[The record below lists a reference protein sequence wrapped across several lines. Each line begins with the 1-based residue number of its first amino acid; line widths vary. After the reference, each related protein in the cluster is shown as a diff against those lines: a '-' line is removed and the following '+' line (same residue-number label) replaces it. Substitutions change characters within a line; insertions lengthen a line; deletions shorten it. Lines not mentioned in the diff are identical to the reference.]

1 MLVFFA
7 SIIVV
12 TMKKLTLAL
21 TTIILSSCTGA
32 TPSGESPHSA
42 SSNPIRIGYIG
53 PITGD
58 ASSFGAD
65 TLNGARMAIEEVN
78 ASGGIDGRPVS
89 LIAEDGRCDGPTSEA
104 AAEKLTSIDQVV
116 GIIGGHCSSETLAA
130 APVVEE
136 ASVPLISPISSSPDI
151 THAGD
156 FVFRVYPSDA
166 LKGKALARYFDSK
179 QFKRVAVISEN
190 TDFCL
195 GVKNV
200 AVAALT
206 EGTECICDEVVA
218 PGTKDYRTALTELN
232 KKEFDVFL
240 ANGQS
245 PTTVA
250 AMATQMRELG
260 LTQPIV
266 STDAADSVT
275 LGHIARDAVEGLR
288 ALSVPSLS
296 PDDPHAREFMNTFDG
311 KYRAPEVGYFF
322 AALSY
327 EATKILLEAIS
338 EAGTDGKVLRD
349 ELYVHSG
356 YETLVGTISFDE
368 YGDVKGIPFALK
380 EFQGGELVEVE
391 RIPLE

>member
-1 MLVFFA
+1 MKIFWYHPQMMNKH
-7 SIIVV
+7 II
-12 TMKKLTLAL
+12 LAAL
-21 TTIILSSCTGA
+21 ILSSCTG
-32 TPSGESPHSA
+32 SSLSDESTHDSA
-42 SSNPIRIGYIG
+42 SETIRIGYIG

-65 TLNGARMAIEEVN
+65 TLNGARMAVEEIN
-78 ASGGIDGRPVS
+78 ESGGINGKMVS
-89 LIAEDGRCDGPTSEA
+89 LIAEDGRCSGSDSEA
-104 AAEKLTSIDQVV
+104 AAMKLTQLDGVA

-130 APVVEE
+130 APIVEE
-136 ASVPLISPISSSPDI
+136 AQIPMISPLSSSPDI

-166 LKGKALARYFDSK
+166 LKGKALARYFDDSG
-179 QFKRVAVISEN
+179 FKRVAIISEN

-195 GVKNV
+195 GVKDV
-200 AVAALT
+200 AIAALADD
-206 EGTECICDEVVA
+206 TECICDEVVE
-218 PGTKDYRTALTELN
+218 PGTKDYKTALIELN

-260 LTQPIV
+260 LEQPIV

-296 PDDPHAREFMNTFDG
+296 PEDPEATTFINTFDG
-311 KYRAPEVGYFF
+311 KYRTPEVGYFF

-327 EATKILLEAIS
+327 EATKLLLAAIN
-338 EAGTDGKVLRD
+338 EVGTDGETLRD
-349 ELYVHSG
+349 ELYAHPG

-380 EFQGGELVEVE
+380 EFQDGKLVEVE

>member
-1 MLVFFA
+1 
-7 SIIVV
+7 
-12 TMKKLTLAL
+12 MKKLALIL
-21 TTIILSSCTGA
+21 TTLLLSSCTGA
-32 TPSGESPHSA
+32 TPADEVPHGSSPDT
-42 SSNPIRIGYIG
+42 IRIGYIG

-65 TLNGARMAIEEVN
+65 TLNGARMAVEEIN
-78 ASGGIDGRPVS
+78 ASGGINGKLVS
-89 LIAEDGRCDGPTSEA
+89 LIAEDGRCSGSDSEA
-104 AAEKLTSIDQVV
+104 AARKLAQLDGVT

-130 APVVEE
+130 APIVEE
-136 ASVPLISPISSSPDI
+136 ASIPMISPISSSPDI

-166 LKGKALARYFDSK
+166 LKGKALARYFDDK
-179 QFKRVAVISEN
+179 GYKRVAIISEN

-195 GVKNV
+195 GVKEV
-200 AVAALT
+200 AINALAPD
-206 EGTECICDEVVA
+206 TECICDEVVE
-218 PGTKDYRTALTELN
+218 PGTKDYKTELIELN
-232 KKEFDVFL
+232 KKDFDVFL

-260 LTQPIV
+260 LEQPIV

-275 LGHIARDAVEGLR
+275 LGQIAHDAVEGLR

-296 PDDPHAREFMNTFDG
+296 SDDPAATKFINTFDG

-327 EATKILLEAIS
+327 EATKLLLEAID
-338 EAGTDGKVLRD
+338 EIGTEGTAIRD
-349 ELYVHSG
+349 SLYAHPG
-356 YETLVGTISFDE
+356 YKSLIGTISFDE